1 MGLACT
7 VMKERIRQ
15 NQRENT
21 LNRIDTIIMD
31 IGNVLAQYRWKDYLR
46 SFSFSEETFQKLS
59 KAIFL
64 SPAWDEFDRGAKSDE
79 EILQMIDKNAP
90 ELQKEISMVLS
101 PKWKDL
107 VWEYDFSEQWIKEL
121 KGKGYRVLV
130 LSNYG
135 KTLFGLAKENFRFL
149 KWVDGGVI
157 SYEIKHIKPEREIF
171 DALIQKYHVV
181 PRQSV
186 FLDDLPAN
194 TEAAARLGFHTV
206 TVTSHEAAV
215 KELAR
220 LLGEKS

>member
-1 MGLACT
+1 M
-7 VMKERIRQ
+7 
-15 NQRENT
+15 
-21 LNRIDTIIMD
+21 LNRIDTIVMD

-59 KAIFL
+59 EAIFL
-64 SPAWDEFDRGAKSDE
+64 SPAWAEFDRGAKSDE
-79 EILQMIDKNAP
+79 EILQMICKNAP
-90 ELQKEISMVLS
+90 KLRKEISMVLS

-107 VWEYDFSEQWIKEL
+107 VWEYDFSEQWVKEL

-135 KTLFGLAKENFRFL
+135 ETLFGLAKENFRFL
-149 KWVDGGVI
+149 KWIDGGVI
-157 SYEIKHIKPEREIF
+157 SYEVKHIKPEREIF

-181 PRQSV
+181 PEQSV

-215 KELAR
+215 EGLAQ
-220 LLGEKS
+220 LLGDMV